1 MKLFSICLLTLLF
14 GCESLFS
21 QTVIWSED
29 FGTDGGGGCTSQGTS
44 AVGFNSGNGAWT
56 ETLTGTNDPEANLW
70 FVSTMEEGVGAG
82 NCGDGCGATSPN
94 ATNRTLHLSNAAVP
108 LLGLPAD
115 QGAAYNAGG
124 GCPSFFCVAT
134 DRRIESPNINLSA
147 QANNMTLTFEY
158 IHLGDGTDQAELVY
172 FDGATWQSLGVMPN
186 TTTGACAPQHE
197 WALYTWVMPAGLNI
211 ANFRIG
217 WRWFN
222 NDDGAGTDPTIA
234 VDNIQIT
241 IPTTG
246 TTDPVASF
254 TPSQT
259 NFCEGDCINLVDNS
273 IDGSA
278 GPITSWT
285 WSVNPAAGAPAITN
299 IQNPSNICWNT
310 AGTYDITLTVDDGTA
325 TDDTTITVTVNSCNL
340 PIASFIPSQ
349 TTICEGDCIDFTDNS
364 TDGANGPNNS
374 WVWSV
379 TPAGGPAIPAIQNPT
394 NQCFNT
400 AGTYDVTLTVSDG
413 TDSDDTTITITVNN
427 CASTIEASFT
437 PSQTTICENDCITF
451 TDGSTTTDPGG
462 ITAWN
467 WTFTGGTPGTG
478 SGQNPGS
485 VCYATAGTYNVT
497 LSVQDGAGGTD
508 DTTIAIT
515 VTACAQPVAAIT
527 PPSVICEGQCV
538 DFLDASTGGATS
550 WEWSFTGASVNTST
564 DQNPTNICYPIAGT
578 YDVTLIVSN
587 SNGADTIT
595 IQVVV
600 NALPVVNAG
609 PDVTI
614 NVGEVTTLVPSG
626 PAGNYVWTPNT
637 GLSCDVCLNP
647 NASPLVTTEYLLTVT
662 DANGCSGWSTVTV
675 FVNVEEGIGV
685 PNAFSP
691 NGDGFNDVLYVKGN
705 GIESMIFSVYNRY
718 GQQVFTSNDQTVGW
732 DGTFN
737 GKKLNPGVFVYVVS
751 YNFFGGERQ
760 ELKGNVTLVK

>member
-94 ATNRTLHLSNAAVP
+94 ATNRTLHLSNAAVV

-158 IHLGDGTDQAELVY
+158 IHQGDGTDQAELVY

-197 WALYTWVMPAGLNI
+197 WALYTWAMPAGLNI

-278 GPITSWT
+278 GPITSWS

-299 IQNPSNICWNT
+299 
-310 AGTYDITLTVDDGTA
+310 
-325 TDDTTITVTVNSCNL
+325 
-340 PIASFIPSQ
+340 
-349 TTICEGDCIDFTDNS
+349 
-364 TDGANGPNNS
+364 
-374 WVWSV
+374 
-379 TPAGGPAIPAIQNPT
+379 IQNPT

-427 CASTIEASFT
+427 CASIIEASFT

-485 VCYATAGTYNVT
+485 VCYTTAGTYNVT

-515 VTACAQPVAAIT
+515 VTACAQPVAGIT

-626 PAGNYVWTPNT
+626 PPGNYVWTPNT

-705 GIESMIFSVYNRY
+705 GIESMIFTVYNRY

>member
-1 MKLFSICLLTLLF
+1 MKLFSICLLILLL

-29 FGTDGGGGCTSQGTS
+29 FDNGCTANCPGGGY
-44 AVGFNSGNGAWT
+44 VGPNGAWT
-56 ETLTGTNDPEANLW
+56 ENLGLGPNGAEASEW
-70 FVSTMEEGVGAG
+70 YVSCAENGNAAG
-82 NCGDGCGATSPN
+82 MCGSGCGNDAS
-94 ATNRTLHLSNAAVP
+94 LHVGSSQFWI
-108 LLGLPAD
+108 GD
-115 QGAAYNAGG
+115 IGAAYEIGG
-124 GCPSFFCVAT
+124 FCGLVICVEAT
-134 DRRIESPNINLSA
+134 RRMESPVINCTGQSNI
-147 QANNMTLTFEY
+147 TLNFNY
-158 IHLGDGTDQAELVY
+158 ILNGEGADDDCSLWY
-172 FDGATWQSLGVMPN
+172 FDGATWAPLGGPAPN
-186 TTTGACAPQHE
+186 LAKTVLCPSGQGE
-197 WALYTWVMPAGLNI
+197 WTAFSIALPAS
-211 ANFRIG
+211 AN
-217 WRWFN
+217 N
-222 NDDGAGTDPTIA
+222 NPNVQLGFLWTNDDDGAGADPSFA
-234 VDNIQIT
+234 VDDIELT
-241 IPTTG
+241 VPTTG

-259 NFCEGDCINLVDNS
+259 TLCVGDCINLVDNS

-285 WSVNPAAGAPAITN
+285 WSVNPAAGAPAISN
-299 IQNPSNICWNT
+299 IQNPTNICWNT
-310 AGTYDITLTVDDGTA
+310 PGTYDITLTVDDGTA
-325 TDDTTITVTVNSCNL
+325 TDDTTISVTVNTCSL

-349 TTICEGDCIDFTDNS
+349 TTICVGDCIDFTDNS
-364 TDGANGPNNS
+364 TDGVNGPNNS
-374 WVWSV
+374 WIWSV

-394 NQCFNT
+394 NQCFNA
-400 AGTYDVTLTVSDG
+400 AGSYDVTLTVSDG

-478 SGQNPGS
+478 TGQNPGS
-485 VCYATAGTYNVT
+485 VCYATAGTYNIT

-515 VTACAQPVAAIT
+515 VNACAQPIAAIT
-527 PPSVICEGQCV
+527 PPAVICEGQCV
-538 DFLDASTGGATS
+538 DFLDASTGGATA
-550 WEWSFTGASVNTST
+550 WEWTFTGASVNTST
-564 DQNPTNICYPIAGT
+564 DQNPTNICYPVAGT

-587 SNGADTIT
+587 SSGSDTIT

-675 FVNVEEGIGV
+675 YVNVVEGIGV

-705 GIESMIFSVYNRY
+705 GLESMIFSVYNRY